1 MNHNQPADQKDVLDI
16 RPIVPR
22 DRHPLI
28 FDRFDALPGG
38 AAFVLINDHD
48 PRPLFYQFSVERK
61 DEFNWEY
68 LEQGPEVWRV
78 RIEKR

>member
-1 MNHNQPADQKDVLDI
+1 MNHNQRADQKDVLDI

-28 FDRFDALPGG
+28 FDRFDALAGG